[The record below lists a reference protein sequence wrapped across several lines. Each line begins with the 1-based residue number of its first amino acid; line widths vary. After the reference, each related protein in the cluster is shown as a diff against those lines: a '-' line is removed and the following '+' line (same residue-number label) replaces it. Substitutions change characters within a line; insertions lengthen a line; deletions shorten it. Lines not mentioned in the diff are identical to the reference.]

1 MTQILRA
8 AQNDNPMKFGT
19 EILKQADV
27 LAAFTEDGPQITR
40 TYLSK
45 EHKQAGDYLIGLM
58 RDAGMTAGFDS
69 LGNIVGRYE
78 AGVPFAPVVMT
89 GSHQDSVRNAGKYD
103 GLFGILSPIACVKE
117 LNRQGKRLPYTLE
130 IVGFGD
136 EEGVRF
142 PATLIGSKAMA
153 GLFDPAWLDKTD
165 ANGVTMRQAIN
176 DFGGDAKKWR
186 ELDRSNG
193 EHGDVVAFVES
204 HIEQGPVLLNEGLAV
219 GVVTAIAGATRL
231 RVTVTGLAGHAGT
244 VPMGARQDALTAAA
258 EMILFVESYCTVNAG
273 PFGLVGT
280 VGIMSVK
287 PGAVNVI
294 PQDVEFTIDVR
305 SSDDARRANAV
316 NAISEEFAII
326 AKRRN
331 VAFVSNLF
339 FSSNAAPCDARLQ
352 KQFAHAIVA
361 HGIAP
366 RYLPSGAG
374 HDAMVF
380 PAIAPTA
387 MLFVRCG
394 NNGISHHPSETMT
407 AEDAEIATS
416 VLLHFFEHF
425 QPPQFSAFSAQRVDR
440 AV

>member
-1 MTQILRA
+1 
-8 AQNDNPMKFGT
+8 MKFGSD
-19 EILKQADV
+19 ILKQADV
-27 LAAFTEDGPQITR
+27 LAGFTEDAPLITR

-45 EHKQAGDYLIGLM
+45 EHKAAGEYLIGLM
-58 RDAGMTAGFDS
+58 RDAGMNADFDP

-142 PATLIGSKAMA
+142 PATLVGSKAMA
-153 GLFDPAWLDKTD
+153 GQFDPAWLDKVD
-165 ANGVTMRQAIN
+165 ADGVTMRHAIS
-176 DFGGDAKKWR
+176 DFGGDASLWK
-186 ELDRSNG
+186 ELDRRNEQHG
-193 EHGDVVAFVES
+193 EVVAFVES

-219 GVVTAIAGATRL
+219 GVVTAIAGATRMRL
-231 RVTVTGLAGHAGT
+231 NVTGLAGHAGT
-244 VPMGARQDALTAAA
+244 VPMGARQDALAAAA
-258 EMILFVESYCTVNAG
+258 EMILFVERFCTDNA
-273 PFGLVGT
+273 GLVGT
-280 VGIMSVK
+280 VGKLSVK
-287 PGAVNVI
+287 PGAINVI

-305 SSDDARRANAV
+305 SGDDATRAVALNA
-316 NAISEEFAII
+316 FATELPAI

-331 VAFVSNLF
+331 VTLAIETLYDAG
-339 FSSNAAPCDARLQ
+339 AALCDPALQ
-352 KQFAHAIVA
+352 KQFEVAIA
-361 HGIAP
+361 AQGISP

-380 PAIAPTA
+380 PVVAPMA

-394 NNGISHHPSETMT
+394 NNGISHHPDETMT

-416 VLLHFFEHF
+416 VLLHFFEHY
-425 QPPQFSAFSAQRVDR
+425 QPPTFVADKAQRVER
-440 AV
+440 PTKAF

>member
-1 MTQILRA
+1 
-8 AQNDNPMKFGT
+8 MKFGE

-27 LAAFTEDGPQITR
+27 LATFSEDAPRLTR

-45 EHKQAGDYLIGLM
+45 EHKQAGEYLIGLM
-58 RDAGMTAGFDS
+58 RDAGMSAGFDP

-89 GSHQDSVRNAGKYD
+89 GSHQDSVRNAGRYD

-117 LNRQGKRLPYTLE
+117 FNRQHKRLPYTLE

-165 ANGVTMRQAIN
+165 ASGVTMRQAIN
-176 DFGGDAKKWR
+176 DFGGDAEKWH
-186 ELDRSNG
+186 ELDRRNG
-193 EHGDVVAFVES
+193 APNSAHGEVIAFVES

-258 EMILFVESYCTVNAG
+258 EMVLFVESHCTQNA
-273 PFGLVGT
+273 GLVGT

-305 SSDDARRANAV
+305 SSEDILRADAINAITNEFSVIARRRDV
-316 NAISEEFAII
+316 V
-326 AKRRN
+326 
-331 VAFVSNLF
+331 VATSLF
-339 FSSNAAPCDARLQ
+339 FSSDAAPCDAGLQ
-352 KQFAHAIVA
+352 TQLEQAIAA

-380 PAIAPTA
+380 PAVAPTA

-394 NNGISHHPSETMT
+394 NNGISHHPDETMT
-407 AEDAEIATS
+407 AEDAEVATS
-416 VLLHFFEHF
+416 VLLRFLENF
-425 QPPQFSAFSAQRVDR
+425 QPPQFSAVSAQRVDR
-440 AV
+440 QI